1 MWQGYASIVAARLL
15 VVPYVVGREADGM
28 GAGCFALNRQL
39 AAEVAAARGHLFAY
53 DPSYDADLRVRD
65 AALAV
70 LGACRV

>member
-1 MWQGYASIVAARLL
+1 VAARLL
-15 VVPYVVGREADGM
+15 VVPYVVAREADGM
-28 GAGCFALNRQL
+28 GAGCFALNRQSPPRSPPR
-39 AAEVAAARGHLFAY
+39 AVTLFAY